1 MNTDMEDKKTLEQ
14 WVEYLS
20 QLELPLLKH
29 SRQDLKEMGSY
40 ENVSMAKLSNIA
52 LTDPGLTLALLR
64 AGCAMPRSRLQDEIH
79 TVDAAAM
86 KLGASNIAKTIEAM
100 PFLEDSIDE
109 DTKTLYMQIIAR
121 DYHAAYQAYGFARE
135 RVDMAPEELFTA
147 AMLHGIGTLMLLVHG
162 KGVLAKCSSLND
174 LDIQKEILGFSLTQL
189 SHALAERWK
198 LSSFIIQSLEKHDE
212 DERINP
218 RLYEVQLAGQL
229 AISAEKGW
237 QTEEMEMLI
246 EKVATH
252 LRCDIEEAILEV
264 RDNAIHS
271 ADETVF
277 YGVTPAA
284 ASLPDLDE
292 DVLKTFSPPEPDENT
307 VTGDENE
314 ITAAPHK
321 QTKAPPPATL
331 AATDEPFSPLN
342 HVIFD
347 KVVQDLKAHLA
358 GEFNLAEFMGLL
370 KRGFQDG
377 LKLNRAFFAMLE
389 PDKRNLACRFIFGN
403 ETGLRNLRIPVKNHN
418 LFQRLLE
425 KPQAIRCRQENL
437 QKITPLIPKE
447 FYKLINTNQFFVMTI
462 RTKGK
467 ALGVVYVD
475 RYGNDYGL
483 DQVDYEK
490 LCQLCLL
497 LSKGFERL
505 GR

>member
-1 MNTDMEDKKTLEQ
+1 MNADMDEKKTLEQ
-14 WVEYLS
+14 WVECLS
-20 QLELPLLKH
+20 ELNLPLLKH
-29 SRQDLKEMGSY
+29 SRQELKEMEAY
-40 ENVSMAKLSNIA
+40 EKVSMAKLSNIA

-64 AGCAMPRSRLQDEIH
+64 AACSMPRSRLQDEIH

-86 KLGASNIAKTIEAM
+86 KLGAANITKTIEAM
-100 PFLEDSIDE
+100 PFLEDSVDE
-109 DTKTLYMQIIAR
+109 ATKTLYMQIIAR

-162 KGVLAKCSSLND
+162 NGVLNKCTSLND
-174 LDIQKEILGFSLTQL
+174 LDIQKETLGFSLTQL
-189 SHALAERWK
+189 SHALAKQWH

-212 DERINP
+212 NERINP
-218 RLYEVQLAGQL
+218 RLYEVQLAGQV

-237 QTEEMEMLI
+237 QTEEMETLI
-246 EKVATH
+246 EKVAAH
-252 LRCDIEEAILEV
+252 LHCDIEEAILEV

-292 DVLKTFSPPEPDENT
+292 DILKTFSPPEPDEE
-307 VTGDENE
+307 DEE
-314 ITAAPHK
+314 DVSAASPQK
-321 QTKAPPPATL
+321 QIKAPPPASL
-331 AATDEPFSPLN
+331 ATSDEPFSPLN
-342 HVIFD
+342 HAIFD
-347 KVVQDLKAHLA
+347 KVIQDIKAQLA
-358 GEFNLAEFMGLL
+358 GEFNLAEFMALL

-389 PDKRNLACRFIFGN
+389 PDKKNLACRFIFSN
-403 ETGLRNLRIPVKNHN
+403 ETGLRNLRIPVNNHN

-437 QKITPLIPKE
+437 NKIIPLIPQA
-447 FYKLINTNQFFVMTI
+447 FYKFIDTNQFFIMTI

-483 DQVDYEK
+483 DQIDYEK
-490 LCQLCLL
+490 FCRVWLL

-505 GR
+505 SR

>member
-1 MNTDMEDKKTLEQ
+1 MNMDMEDRKTLAQ
-14 WVEYLS
+14 WVEYLGGLS
-20 QLELPLLKH
+20 LPLLKH
-29 SRQDLKEMGSY
+29 SYQELKAMGAY
-40 ENVSMAKLSNIA
+40 EEVSMAKLSNIA

-64 AGCAMPRSRLQDEIH
+64 AASSMPHSRLQDEIH
-79 TVDAAAM
+79 TVDAAAI
-86 KLGASNIAKTIEAM
+86 KLGAGNIAKTIDTM
-100 PFLEDSIDE
+100 PFLEDCIDE
-109 DTKTLYMQIIAR
+109 ATKTLYMQIIAR

-135 RVDMAPEELFTA
+135 RVDLAPEELFTA

-162 KGVLAKCSSLND
+162 NSVLAKCTSLND

-189 SHALAERWK
+189 SHALAKHWK
-198 LSSFIIQSLEKHDE
+198 LSSFIIQSLEKYDE
-212 DERINP
+212 EERINP

-229 AISAEKGW
+229 AMSAEKGW
-237 QTEEMEMLI
+237 QTEEMEILI
-246 EKVATH
+246 EKVAVH

-284 ASLPDLDE
+284 ASLPDLD
-292 DVLKTFSPPEPDENT
+292 DDILKSFSPPDPDDDNDSDNK
-307 VTGDENE
+307 VS
-314 ITAAPHK
+314 IAPAKHSK
-321 QTKAPPPATL
+321 TPPPASL
-331 AATDEPFSPLN
+331 AASDEPFSPLN
-342 HVIFD
+342 HAIFD
-347 KVVQDLKAHLA
+347 KVVQDIKAHLA
-358 GEFNLAEFMGLL
+358 DEFNLAEFMTLL

-389 PDKRNLACRFIFGN
+389 PDKKNLACRFIFGN
-403 ETGLRNLRIPVKNHN
+403 ETGLRNLRIPVNNHN

-437 QKITPLIPKE
+437 HKITPLIPQP
-447 FYKLINTNQFFVMTI
+447 FYKFINTNQFFVMTI

-467 ALGVVYVD
+467 ALGVVYAD
-475 RYGNDYGL
+475 RQGNDYGL
-483 DQVDYEK
+483 DQIDYEK

>member
-1 MNTDMEDKKTLEQ
+1 MEDRKTLEQ
-14 WVEYLS
+14 WVECLS
-20 QLELPLLKH
+20 ELELPLLKH
-29 SRQDLKEMGSY
+29 SLEDLKKMGAY

-52 LTDPGLTLALLR
+52 LTDPGLTLAILR

-79 TVDAAAM
+79 TVDAAAI
-86 KLGASNIAKTIEAM
+86 KLGAGKISETIEAM
-100 PFLEDSIDE
+100 PLLEDCVDE
-109 DTKTLYMQIIAR
+109 ATKTLYMQIVAR

-135 RVDMAPEELFTA
+135 RVDTAPEELFTA

-162 KGVLAKCSSLND
+162 DGILANCTSLND
-174 LDIQKEILGFSLTQL
+174 LDKQKEIFGFSLTQL
-189 SHALAERWK
+189 SHALAERWQ
-198 LSSFIIQSLEKHDE
+198 LSSFIIKSLEKHNE
-212 DERINP
+212 NERINP

-237 QTEEMEMLI
+237 QTEEMEILI
-246 EKVATH
+246 EKVAAH
-252 LRCDIEEAILEV
+252 LHCDIEEAILEV

-292 DVLKTFSPPEPDENT
+292 DVLKTFSPPGSDHNDEISAT
-307 VTGDENE
+307 PT
-314 ITAAPHK
+314 TSPHK
-321 QTKAPPPATL
+321 QTKAAPPASL
-331 AATDEPFSPLN
+331 AASDEPFSPLN
-342 HVIFD
+342 HAIFD
-347 KVVQDLKAHLA
+347 RVLQDIKFHLA

-403 ETGLRNLRIPVKNHN
+403 ETGLRNLRIPVNNHN

-425 KPQAIRCRQENL
+425 KPQAIRCREENL
-437 QKITPLIPKE
+437 QKIIPLIPKE
-447 FYKLINTNQFFVMTI
+447 FYKLISTNQFFVMTI
-462 RTKGK
+462 RAKGRPI
-467 ALGVVYVD
+467 GVVYVD